1 MSKRWGFTLLELL
14 VVIAIIAILIGLLLP
29 AVQKVREAANRLK
42 CQNNLKQLSLALH
55 NYHDAQTRFP
65 SWRWFNE
72 SLEYIEQQSGTQA
85 GERMRIAE
93 CPSDPRSSSAKFTG
107 GYGKTGRGLTWYV
120 ATDTRDPAFNAPSEV
135 LFRDEGILTNGTIL
149 KRPPGVRMTEV
160 LDGLSNT
167 LLLAERPPS
176 PDLYWGWWNPG
187 DYEVRSP
194 VYRVRWFYP
203 QSDYETGGS
212 IPPPGTPA
220 TPNAT
225 VCPRPC
231 IFGPGRVNNYCSFNT
246 VWSMHNGGANFAF
259 GDGSV
264 RFLTFG
270 VNGASSAPGVSIL
283 EAMASRAGGEV
294 FSAAP

>member
-294 FSAAP
+294 FPAAP